1 MLRTQIMPSEG
12 RIQMAVHGDLDVI
25 GAGEL
30 RSCICDI
37 LRTYRPG
44 QVDIDL
50 SGVDF
55 IDCSGCR
62 TLLWADTR
70 VRGRGGTMAV
80 VRPSTLVLRLLRLLE
95 FDRELSIRTSQDMD
109 LTTPRREVNPGPN

>member
-1 MLRTQIMPSEG
+1 
-12 RIQMAVHGDLDVI
+12 MAVHGDLDVM
-25 GAGEL
+25 GAGEF
-30 RSCICDI
+30 RSCLCDV

-62 TLLWADTR
+62 TLLWADMR

-80 VRPSTLVLRLLRLLE
+80 VRPSSLVLRLLRLLE
-95 FDRELSIRTSQDMD
+95 FDRELSIRTSQDGD
-109 LTTPRREVNPGPN
+109 LTTLGLEVNPRPNRPRR